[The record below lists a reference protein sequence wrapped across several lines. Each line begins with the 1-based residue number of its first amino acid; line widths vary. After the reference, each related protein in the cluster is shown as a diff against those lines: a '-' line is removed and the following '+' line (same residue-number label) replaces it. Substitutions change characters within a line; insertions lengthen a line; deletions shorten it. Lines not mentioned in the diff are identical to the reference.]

1 MVKFLNQQIQKWNL
15 SFNAKGKEDFSSGGS
30 KREGESKKRAAEEH
44 HSLAATPS
52 DGRKW
57 RVKQSSYGLAA
68 EGVEKRRKRQKEDQG
83 KMTATYA
90 FRRVYINQEKRP
102 ILEIARDYPCLFD
115 QEEVRILIFIL
126 IVNYQ
131 SL

>member
-1 MVKFLNQQIQKWNL
+1 MGDQ
-15 SFNAKGKEDFSSGGS
+15 KGKGKVKKELQRSIIHWQPPPQMGENEESN
-30 KREGESKKRAAEEH
+30 KVHMAWLQKESKKEEK
-44 HSLAATPS
+44 
-52 DGRKW
+52 DK
-57 RVKQSSYGLAA
+57 K
-68 EGVEKRRKRQKEDQG
+68 KIKE

>member
-1 MVKFLNQQIQKWNL
+1 
-15 SFNAKGKEDFSSGGS
+15 
-30 KREGESKKRAAEEH
+30 
-44 HSLAATPS
+44 
-52 DGRKW
+52 
-57 RVKQSSYGLAA
+57 
-68 EGVEKRRKRQKEDQG
+68 
-83 KMTATYA
+83 MTATYA